1 MQIRQ
6 STADDAPTI
15 HALHTAAF
23 RVHNPDVTGEMPE
36 AKLVTELTADG
47 DLLPALSLVAVRD
60 GEVIGH
66 ACSSPGRIGDDPNSA
81 IGFGPLGVH
90 PGQQRSGAG
99 SALVHAT
106 IGAANALGYGL
117 IILLGDPGYYSRFGF
132 VLAETLDITP
142 PVPEWAQYFQA
153 LPLAA
158 YDRAIRGAFRYAAA
172 FDRL

>member
-6 STADDAPTI
+6 STAADAPAI
-15 HALHTAAF
+15 HAVHTAAF
-23 RVHNPDVTGEMPE
+23 RVHNPNVTGEMPE

-66 ACSSPGRIGDDPNSA
+66 ACSSPGRLGDDPNSA

-90 PGQQRSGAG
+90 PDRHRGGAG

-106 IGAANALGYGL
+106 IGAANALGYRL
-117 IILLGDPGYYSRFGF
+117 IVLLGDPGYYSRFGF
-132 VLAETLDITP
+132 VMAEKLGVTP
-142 PVPEWAQYFQA
+142 PVPEWAPHFQA

-158 YDRAIRGAFRYAAA
+158 YTPENRGAFRYAAA

>member
-6 STADDAPTI
+6 STADDAPAI
-15 HALHTAAF
+15 HAVHTAAF
-23 RVHNPDVTGEMPE
+23 RPHNPNVTGEIPE

-47 DLLPALSLVAVRD
+47 DLLPALSFVAVQD
-60 GEVIGH
+60 GEIIGH
-66 ACSSPGRIGDDPNSA
+66 ACSSPGRLGDDPNAA

-90 PGQQRSGAG
+90 PDHQRSGSG

-117 IILLGDPGYYSRFGF
+117 IVLLGDPGYYSRFGF

-142 PVPEWAQYFQA
+142 PVPEWTPHFQA
-153 LPLAA
+153 LRLAA
-158 YDRAIRGAFRYAAA
+158 YDPVNRGAFRYAAA

>member
-6 STADDAPTI
+6 SAAADASAI
-15 HALHTAAF
+15 HAVHTAAF
-23 RVHNPDVTGEMPE
+23 RARNPGVTGEMPE
-36 AKLVTELTADG
+36 AKLVTELIADG
-47 DLLPALSLVAVRD
+47 DLLPALSFVALLD

-66 ACSSPGRIGDDPNSA
+66 SCCSPSRLGEDPESA
-81 IGFGPLGVH
+81 LGFGPLGVL
-90 PGQQRSGAG
+90 PDQQRGGAG

-117 IILLGDPGYYSRFGF
+117 IVLLGDPGYYSRFGF
-132 VLAETLDITP
+132 VLAEKLGITP
-142 PVPEWAQYFQA
+142 PVAEWAPHFQA

-158 YDRAIRGAFRYAAA
+158 YHPENRGPFRYAAA